1 MQLSPDSGYSK
12 YMYLGQMC
20 SGDEAVT
27 YITKGLELMAQLHA
41 SGEQTAAGA
50 SSGSAVSGEEVS
62 AEKLSNGYCTL
73 AEMYLTD
80 CW

>member
-20 SGDEAVT
+20 CGDEAVA
-27 YITKGLELMAQLHA
+27 YITKGLELMTQLYTSGAKKAGEA
-41 SGEQTAAGA
+41 SGVSAA
-50 SSGSAVSGEEVS
+50 SGEEVS
-62 AEKLSNGYCTL
+62 AEKLSDGYCTL

>member
-1 MQLSPDSGYSK
+1 MRLCPESGYSK

-20 SGDEAVT
+20 SGDEAVAH
-27 YITKGLELMAQLHA
+27 IAKGVELMTRLYGKKA
-41 SGEQTAAGA
+41 GEA
-50 SSGSAVSGEEVS
+50 SSSSAASGEEVT